1 MPGGGD
7 ETTTEVNAESGIGF
21 GPEGSMPFAAAAAS
35 VKVPAAMTAAVA
47 ISLERGA
54 RKGDRWRG
62 GTCSN
67 GDPAGVAVA
76 PSRSRV
82 GFQGRVI
89 RDVIWELRDGKND
102 RLQSRNAR
110 GKMRRYGM
118 PIRGQGTSRVEVL
131 ADEGTP

>member
-1 MPGGGD
+1 MV
-7 ETTTEVNAESGIGF
+7 TQ
-21 GPEGSMPFAAAAAS
+21 
-35 VKVPAAMTAAVA
+35 
-47 ISLERGA
+47 RGL
-54 RKGDRWRG
+54 RSPCRG
-62 GTCSN
+62 R
-67 GDPAGVAVA
+67 AL
-76 PSRSRV
+76 